1 ARSRLLPSRPGKPG
15 ASGPRSAET
24 ERGGGEPA
32 GGPVP
37 CDARAGRARPPPV
50 PAGPGAGAPAG
61 AERTM
66 AARRLL
72 ESALGRR
79 VAAGRSVP
87 TLATGGVCGFASRT
101 RAQTSRAARGS
112 WSGGFGL
119 CAIPENL
126 IGALLKT
133 RVKDLTL
140 VSSNVGEENF
150 GLGLFLGTKQIT
162 RIVCSYLG
170 ENSLCEHRYLVGE
183 LELEITPQGTL
194 DERIRAG
201 ERRHA
206 RLPHPHGLR
215 DPGPGGRPTQ
225 QDGHISIL
233 SQPREVRE
241 FHGQQ
246 YFLEH
251 DVTADF
257 ALVKGWKADRA
268 GNLVFRASARNF
280 NVPMCKAARTSVV
293 EIEEIVDL
301 GSSRN
306 TGGKYEKR
314 SEHLM
319 TRKEGD
325 EMCKSADSM
334 RTRVLKQAALA
345 FEDGLY
351 ASLGMGIPL
360 LATSYISPSITV
372 HLHSENGILG
382 LGPFPLKEEVDAGLN
397 NVGKQTVTL
406 LPGGCF
412 FSSDESFAMIR
423 GGHIDL
429 TLLGAMQV
437 SKYGDLANWMIPG
450 KKVKGMGGAMDL
462 VSSTETRVVVT
473 MEHSTKASEPKILE
487 KCTMPLNGKRCL
499 WDGLMV
505 EDIKKSTGSTFA
517 ISPNLRPM
525 QHVHLMKPDAVPKA
539 CCAPTKLSATSVL
552 YYDSSNNV
560 ILRKHRNMVVR
571 ACGCH

>member
-1 ARSRLLPSRPGKPG
+1 
-15 ASGPRSAET
+15 
-24 ERGGGEPA
+24 
-32 GGPVP
+32 
-37 CDARAGRARPPPV
+37 
-50 PAGPGAGAPAG
+50 
-61 AERTM
+61 M
-66 AARRLL
+66 AALRLL

-79 VAAGRSVP
+79 VPAPGSVP
-87 TLATGGVCGFASRT
+87 ALATGGVCGFASRA
-101 RAQTSRAARGS
+101 RARAKSYADPVEAVRDIPDGARIMVRV
-112 WSGGFGL
+112 FGL
-119 CAIPENL
+119 CAIPENM

-133 RVKDLTL
+133 RVKDLTV

-162 RIVCSYLG
+162 HIVCLYLG
-170 ENSLCEHRYLVGE
+170 ENSLCEHRYLAGE

-194 DERIRAG
+194 AERIRAG
-201 ERRHA
+201 GASVPAFHTPTACGTLAQE
-206 RLPHPHGLR
+206 
-215 DPGPGGRPTQ
+215 GGAPSKYLE
-225 QDGHISIL
+225 DGHISIL

-241 FHGQQ
+241 FHRQQ

-268 GNLVFRASARNF
+268 GNVVFRASARNF

-293 EIEEIVDL
+293 GIEEIVDL
-301 GSSRN
+301 VSFAPEDIHVPNIYLEDIHVPNIYLGRGIQ
-306 TGGKYEKR
+306 GGKYEKR
-314 SEHLM
+314 NEHLM
-319 TRKEGD
+319 IRKEDD
-325 EMCKSADSM
+325 EICKSADSI
-334 RTRVLKQAALA
+334 RTRILKQAALD

-351 ASLGMGIPL
+351 ASLGIGIPL

-372 HLHSENGILG
+372 HLYSENGILG
-382 LGPFPLKEEVDAGLN
+382 LCPFPLKEEVYAGLN
-397 NVGKQTVTL
+397 NAGKQTVTL

-450 KKVKGMGGAMDL
+450 KKVKGMGGTMDL
-462 VSSTETRVVVT
+462 VSGTKTRVMVT

-487 KCTMPLNGKRCL
+487 KCTRLLTGNWCVDRFDREGEIITEKAVFDVRGLTLIEL

-517 ISPNLRPM
+517 ISPNLSPM
-525 QHVHLMKPDAVPKA
+525 QHV
-539 CCAPTKLSATSVL
+539 
-552 YYDSSNNV
+552 
-560 ILRKHRNMVVR
+560 
-571 ACGCH
+571 